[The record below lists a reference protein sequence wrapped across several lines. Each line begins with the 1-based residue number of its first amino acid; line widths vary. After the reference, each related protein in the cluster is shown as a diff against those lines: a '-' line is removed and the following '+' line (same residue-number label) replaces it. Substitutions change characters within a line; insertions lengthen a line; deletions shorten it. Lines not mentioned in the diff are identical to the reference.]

1 MRVRHKSVTLEA
13 EQVDRTTSVNTK
25 EGTLNDSK
33 GDYIITKGSDR
44 WVVSKQ
50 DFPSLYDFC
59 K

>member
-25 EGTLNDSK
+25 EGTLTARK
-33 GDYIITKGSDR
+33 GDYIIKNGSDR

-50 DFPSLYDFC
+50 DFQRLYDIC

>member
-25 EGTLNDSK
+25 EGTLTARK
-33 GDYIITKGSDR
+33 GDYIIKDNNDR

-50 DFPSLYDFC
+50 DFPRLYDVC
-59 K
+59 